1 MSMKK
6 KNETSEDA
14 VIEKLDKV
22 ADTLE
27 SASSQLSNTVTQ
39 QQLDLTKDRISSLA
53 ADIEKIK
60 EGCEILAQRSASHA
74 NEADNSTDELREAYE
89 NMEKDFTG
97 LRALVLSTF
106 ALATISL
113 ISLTLYAVFS

>member
-1 MSMKK
+1 MSTKK
-6 KNETSEDA
+6 KNENNEDA

-39 QQLDLTKDRISSLA
+39 QQLDLARDRISTLEV
-53 ADIEKIK
+53 DIEKIK
-60 EGCEILAQRSASHA
+60 ESCEILAQRSANHA
-74 NEADNSTDELREAYE
+74 NEADDATEELRETYKS
-89 NMEKDFTG
+89 MEKDFTG